1 MNYSWS
7 ATLDCDCGILLCLI
21 RSVCGEIRNS
31 GGAAMKPR
39 ILLLA
44 ATILSMPVIAQAQPV
59 SGLYVAGGA
68 GLNWLTDSDGGNLQ
82 SFIDSTN
89 INPTNLGLT
98 PSGSFNVSY
107 SLGFAGVLSVGWG
120 FGNGF
125 RVELEGNY
133 RQNEVDQVTVTGFG
147 GNSSGTARTY
157 GIMAN
162 AFYDFGAVFD
172 WPVYPYLGLGI
183 GYAWQNYDN
192 VTIRALATAGNTLP
206 TARID
211 GTGGEFAYQAIVGL
225 GFPIRSVPGLAI
237 TAEYRFFGTLSQ
249 DFDATATNA
258 NGVVQ
263 RSSVEVDNFNHSILL
278 GVRYAFGVA
287 PPPAPLPAAAAPA
300 PARTFLVFFDWN
312 RADLTDRARQIISE
326 AAQARTRQAVT
337 RIEVNGYT
345 DTSGSAQY
353 NQGLSVRRANAVA
366 AELVRL
372 GVPRQ
377 EIVAQGFGETNL
389 LVPTPDNTREPQNRR
404 VEIILR

>member
-1 MNYSWS
+1 
-7 ATLDCDCGILLCLI
+7 
-21 RSVCGEIRNS
+21 
-31 GGAAMKPR
+31 MKPR